1 MDSTTTSSI
10 LSVVAVV
17 ISVGGV
23 FMGIIN
29 HRAIVSKCCGR
40 RLIDFSLDIN
50 DTRQPPPPSP
60 PVTTPTQNIAIV

>member
-17 ISVGGV
+17 VSVGGV

-29 HRAIVSKCCGR
+29 HRAIVSRCCGR
-40 RLIDFSLDIN
+40 RLDFSLDIN
-50 DTRQPPPPSP
+50 DTRQPLPPSP